1 MLAGISDAPPSD
13 IGRHEE
19 LRKLTIS
26 LFRYRWWLIG
36 CTLLFTVAAGIISF
50 VVTPTY
56 LAETTL
62 VPTQNG
68 SGSGVNRSIFGRL
81 GGLAGL
87 VGISGANK
95 PMVNEAIALLK
106 SRQFTEDF
114 IRDKDLLPVLFA
126 DEWDSKSGRWKSGIR
141 RPDLWEGY
149 LLFDHNIRFVD
160 TDRRTG
166 VITLRIEWR
175 DPKEAAQWANALVR
189 RVNEEMRRRALKKS
203 AKTLQYL
210 KAELKRTNIVVV
222 QNALQDLIEANLKRE
237 ALANVTPD
245 YVFTVVDPAAPP
257 DRWDKLRPRK
267 SIYVMTG
274 FFLGFLVA
282 VLSVIAA
289 DGVQTVRRWLRESR

>member
-1 MLAGISDAPPSD
+1 MVAKIFDAPSTD

-26 LFRYRWWLIG
+26 LFRYRWWVIG
-36 CTLLFTVAAGIISF
+36 CTLLFTVAAGVISF

-62 VPTQNG
+62 VPAQNG
-68 SGSGVNRSIFGRL
+68 SGSGVNRGIFDRL

-87 VGISGANK
+87 VGMSGANK
-95 PMVNEAIALLK
+95 PLVTEAIALLK

-126 DEWDSKSGRWKSGIR
+126 DKWDSKAARWKSGIR
-141 RPDLWEGY
+141 TPDLWGGY
-149 LLFDHNIRFVD
+149 LLFDHDIRFVD

-175 DPKEAAQWANALVR
+175 DPREAAQWANALVS
-189 RVNEEMRRRALKKS
+189 RVNEEMRRRALTKS
-203 AKTLQYL
+203 AMTLRYL

-222 QNALQDLIEANLKRE
+222 RNALQDLIEANLKRE
-237 ALANVTPD
+237 AFANVTPD

-267 SIYVMTG
+267 SIYVITG
-274 FFLGFLVA
+274 FFLGFLVS

-289 DGVQTVRRWLRESR
+289 DGIRTVRRWIKESR

>member
-1 MLAGISDAPPSD
+1 MVTKIIDAPSTD

-26 LFRYRWWLIG
+26 LFRHRWWVIG
-36 CTLLFTVAAGIISF
+36 CTLLFTVAAGVISF

-62 VPTQNG
+62 VPAQNG
-68 SGSGVNRSIFGRL
+68 IGSGVNRGMFDRL

-87 VGISGANK
+87 VGMSEANK
-95 PMVNEAIALLK
+95 PMVTEAIALLK

-126 DEWDSKSGRWKSGIR
+126 DKWDSKAGRWKSGIET
-141 RPDLWEGY
+141 PDLWDGY
-149 LLFDHNIRFVD
+149 LLFDHDIRFVD

-175 DPKEAAQWANALVR
+175 DPREAAQWANALVS
-189 RVNEEMRRRALKKS
+189 RVNEEMRRRALTKS
-203 AKTLQYL
+203 AMTLRYL

-222 QNALQDLIEANLKRE
+222 RNALQDLIEENLKRE

-267 SIYVMTG
+267 SIYVIAG
-274 FFLGFLVA
+274 FFLGSLA
-282 VLSVIAA
+282 SVLSVIAA
-289 DGVQTVRRWLRESR
+289 DGIRTVRRWIKESR